1 MGPMVLG
8 SFADLC
14 VDDVGA
20 SASFYVRLLELEVIV
35 DQGWYCELG
44 GGGRTLLALVEE
56 RHETVPD
63 AADGLARGLLV
74 SFEVDDAQQVA
85 IAAAELGCAFIVPP
99 VRDLGQFHFMVADPN
114 GTVVDVIERVSLTT
128 DDRRRL
134 AALRRRW
141 RGDVR

>member
-20 SASFYVRLLELEVIV
+20 CVSFYVRLLELEVIV

-44 GGGRTLLALVEE
+44 VDGRTLLALVEE

-85 IAAAELGCAFIVPP
+85 IAAAELGCSFIVPP
-99 VRDLGQFHFMVADPN
+99 VRELGQFHFMVADPN
-114 GTVVDVIERVSLTT
+114 GTVVDVIERVPLTT
-128 DDRRRL
+128 GDRRRL

>member
-1 MGPMVLG
+1 MVLG

-20 SASFYVRLLELEVIV
+20 CASFYVRLLELEVIV

-44 GGGRTLLALVEE
+44 VDGRTLLALVEE

-85 IAAAELGCAFIVPP
+85 IAAAELGCSFIVPP

-114 GTVVDVIERVSLTT
+114 GTVVDVIERVPLTI

-134 AALRRRW
+134 VALRRRS
-141 RGDVR
+141 RGGAR

>member
-14 VDDVGA
+14 VDDVGTC
-20 SASFYVRLLELEVIV
+20 ASFYVRLLELEVIV

-44 GGGRTLLALVEE
+44 VDGRTLLALVEE

-85 IAAAELGCAFIVPP
+85 IAAAELGCSFIVP
-99 VRDLGQFHFMVADPN
+99 QFATSASSTSWSPIRT
-114 GTVVDVIERVSLTT
+114 GRSSTSSSACR
-128 DDRRRL
+128 
-134 AALRRRW
+134 
-141 RGDVR
+141 